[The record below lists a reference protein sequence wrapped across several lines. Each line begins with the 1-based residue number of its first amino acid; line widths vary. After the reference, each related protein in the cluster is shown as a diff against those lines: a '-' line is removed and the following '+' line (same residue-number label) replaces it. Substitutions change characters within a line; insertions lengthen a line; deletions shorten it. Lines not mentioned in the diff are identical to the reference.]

1 MNISIVGEY
10 ATSILAVLTLTGV
23 LFRFIVLL
31 PLKAYIKDLT
41 YPIQPTAYGGKSLPD
56 IAKNVE
62 RIHDRLDEVEKRL
75 DTLEK

>member
-41 YPIQPTAYGGKSLPD
+41 YPIQPTANGGKSLPD